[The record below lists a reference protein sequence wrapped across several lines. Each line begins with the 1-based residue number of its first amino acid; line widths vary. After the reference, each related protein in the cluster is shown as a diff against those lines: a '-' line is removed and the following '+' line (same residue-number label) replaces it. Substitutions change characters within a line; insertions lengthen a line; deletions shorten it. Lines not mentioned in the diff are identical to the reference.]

1 MQMFVNPHDPSTF
14 SSLWHFITDHLTTD
28 KLCVFCC
35 PLPSLPSA
43 YIIDMA
49 GDKTLNVPAGERST
63 DQELSILTEIGQIL
77 SSSLDLR
84 SSFGQV
90 MQIISDKLSMRRGAL
105 VMLDE
110 STGRLRTEAAI
121 GMTPEEMERGKYAVG
136 EGITGSVVANG
147 RARVIPDVRN
157 DPDFLNRTGRVSA
170 ETPEPISFICV
181 PIKIE
186 GRTAGALSVDKAIT
200 DEDRLRSDAKFLDI
214 TAAFLAQA
222 IQINRMVLR
231 QKEELL
237 EENAQLRAQV
247 RDRYRFENIIGD
259 SPAMHDV
266 FAVVG
271 QVANSRATVLIL
283 GETGTGKEMIAK
295 AIHYNSPRRDKP
307 FVRVNCGAMTTTLL
321 ESELFG
327 HVKGSFT
334 GAIRDKMGRFEAADS
349 GTIFLDEIGT
359 MEPQLQVK
367 LLRVLQEREFE
378 RVGDTQTMKVDVRV
392 IAATNADLQ
401 EEVAKG
407 AFREDLYYRLN
418 VVNIYLPPLR
428 NRRED
433 IPRLIDHFL
442 DKYNAIND
450 RKLRRI
456 SRDML
461 NVLLRYPWPGNVR
474 ELENAIERAV
484 VLSRDEDFTED
495 LLPLNV
501 RMFAAQRRTN
511 QSSESIEQLTR
522 RLADQAI
529 SDYEM
534 REGEIYQLVIDQI
547 EHALID
553 KALNKCGNVKTKAA
567 DFLGINRNTLNKKVK
582 ELGIEAVELIGMD
595 RVHLTVEDILYGYS
609 LQDDATVPNLKKVY
623 SRCSR
628 PLARSQNHING
639 RKHQE
644 STGRLILV

>member
-1 MQMFVNPHDPSTF
+1 MSLAGPPNPQAA
-14 SSLWHFITDHLTTD
+14 
-28 KLCVFCC
+28 
-35 PLPSLPSA
+35 SA
-43 YIIDMA
+43 D
-49 GDKTLNVPAGERST
+49 N
-63 DQELSILTEIGQIL
+63 DQELAILTEIGQIL
-77 SSSLDLR
+77 SSTLDLR
-84 SSFGQV
+84 DAFAKV
-90 MQIISDKLSMRRGAL
+90 MQIISDKLNMRRGSL
-105 VMLDE
+105 VLLDE

-121 GMTPEEMERGKYAVG
+121 GLTPDEIERGKYALG
-136 EGITGSVVANG
+136 EGVTGNVVATG
-147 RARVIPDVRN
+147 RARIIRDLRIE
-157 DPDFLNRTGRVSA
+157 PDFLNRTGRI
-170 ETPEPISFICV
+170 TPEDTKDAVSFLCV
-181 PIKIE
+181 PIRIE
-186 GRTAGALSVDKAIT
+186 GRTAGALSVDKPYIS
-200 DEDRLRSDAKFLDI
+200 DEQLRGDHVFLDI
-214 TAAFLAQA
+214 VSAFLGQV
-222 IQINRMVLR
+222 IQINRMVMR

-259 SPAMHDV
+259 SQAMHEV
-266 FAVVG
+266 FATVG
-271 QVANSRATVLIL
+271 QVANSRATVLLL

-295 AIHYNSPRRDKP
+295 AIHYNSPRREKP
-307 FVRVNCGAMTTTLL
+307 FVRVNCGAMTSTLL

-334 GAIRDKMGRFEAADS
+334 GAIRDKEGRFEAANS

-378 RVGDTQTMKVDVRV
+378 RVGDTHTMKVDVRV
-392 IAATNADLQ
+392 IAATNIDLQ

-407 AFREDLYYRLN
+407 NFREDLFYRLN
-418 VVNIYLPPLR
+418 VVSIYLPPLR

-450 RKLRRI
+450 RRLRRI

-484 VLSRDEDFTED
+484 VLSTSEDFTED
-495 LLPLNV
+495 LLPLSV
-501 RMFAAQRRTN
+501 RMFAQQRRTN
-511 QSSESIEQLTR
+511 QSSESIETLTR

-529 SDYEM
+529 SDYEL

-553 KALNKCGNVKTKAA
+553 RALGKCGGVKTKAA

-582 ELGIEAVELIGMD
+582 DLGIETAD
-595 RVHLTVEDILYGYS
+595 
-609 LQDDATVPNLKKVY
+609 
-623 SRCSR
+623 
-628 PLARSQNHING
+628 
-639 RKHQE
+639 
-644 STGRLILV
+644 